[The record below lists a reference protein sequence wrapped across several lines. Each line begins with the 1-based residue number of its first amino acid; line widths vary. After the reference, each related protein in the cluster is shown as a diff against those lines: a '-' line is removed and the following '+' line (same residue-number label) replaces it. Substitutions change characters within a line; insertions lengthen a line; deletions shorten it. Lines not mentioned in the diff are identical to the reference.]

1 LGAALRSY
9 AVGERAVVDGFA
21 EQDRITGGR
30 CAVTSSDLIHGEST
44 DSYDHASKGPLVTTD
59 QVLIGVGLILV
70 LAVGSQVLAGRL
82 RIPALI
88 LLLPV
93 GFAAGALIDDVDPE
107 QLLGAAFSPLVSLA
121 VAVILYDAGLGLD
134 LARLK
139 GHIRRVVVRLIWI
152 GVLIT
157 WLLGTLLAAPLLGMS
172 QRAAIMIGAILVV
185 SGPTVVGPLLSFVRP
200 KDRLQHILIWE
211 GSLIDPVGGVLG
223 ALVFHAVVASSGHH
237 LGSGTA
243 QFLASVG
250 IGAAGGA
257 VGATLL
263 WLLFRVL
270 RLGEVLG
277 TTAQLAAVIG
287 VAALCDVLR
296 DDTGLIAAV
305 VMGLAVANLPGMSAP
320 ARRPFF
326 ETLVSLILGLLFI
339 SISATVTPHS
349 LRHVWLPALGLAAF
363 LVLVVR
369 PLVAAVSTLGTDLTR
384 GERGFIG
391 WMAPRGIVAAAT
403 ASTFSAGLVAKGIDG
418 ASKILPATFVVI
430 VATVTLYGL
439 TASPV
444 ARRLGV
450 VRASRSRPL
459 LVGGD
464 PWVVDLG
471 AALKSAGLEVLMW
484 AGEEEQR
491 ERIRR
496 AGIELAPGELLGAAT
511 GGAAELEGITAVY
524 FLTAADDFNALAAVL
539 LRGSVEGTVHRLN
552 APADSQG
559 AVAPFIGGEVL
570 FGADLTWPTL
580 SRRYE
585 EGAAVLGQ
593 PAGDAVR
600 PGSDPLFLVRRDG
613 RLDPVTAGS
622 TPLPRPGDTVVL
634 LTPGGRAGEST
645 QG

>member
-1 LGAALRSY
+1 M
-9 AVGERAVVDGFA
+9 
-21 EQDRITGGR
+21 
-30 CAVTSSDLIHGEST
+30 
-44 DSYDHASKGPLVTTD
+44 TTD
-59 QVLIGVGLILV
+59 QVLTGMGLILV
-70 LAVGSQVLAGRL
+70 LAVGSQIVAGRL

-88 LLLPV
+88 VLLPV
-93 GFAAGALIDDVDPE
+93 GFAAGALFDDVAPE
-107 QLLGAAFSPLVSLA
+107 RLLGPAFSPLVSLA

-134 LARLK
+134 LSRLK
-139 GHIRRVVVRLIWI
+139 GHTRRVVVRLICV
-152 GVLIT
+152 GVPVT
-157 WLLGTLLAAPLLGMS
+157 GLLGALLAVPLLGMS
-172 QRAAIMIGAILVV
+172 ARAAVMIGAILVV
-185 SGPTVVGPLLSFVRP
+185 SGPTVVGPLLGFVRP

-223 ALVFHAVVASSGHH
+223 ALVFHAVLSGSRHRF
-237 LGSGTA
+237 GSGMGH
-243 QFLASVG
+243 FLASMG
-250 IGAAGGA
+250 IGVAGGA
-257 VGATLL
+257 VGAASL
-263 WLLFRVL
+263 WVLFRVL
-270 RLGEVLG
+270 RPGEVLG

-305 VMGLAVANLPGMSAP
+305 LMGLAVANLRGMDVP

-326 ETLVSLILGLLFI
+326 ETLVSLILGLLFV
-339 SISATVTPHS
+339 SISATVTPQS

-369 PLVAAVSTLGTDLTR
+369 PLVALVSTLGTELTR
-384 GERGFIG
+384 AERGFVG

-403 ASTFSAGLVAKGIDG
+403 ASTFSAALVAEHIDG
-418 ASKILPATFVVI
+418 ATKILPATFVVI

-450 VRASRSRPL
+450 VRPSRSRPL

-471 AALKSAGLEVLMW
+471 VALKAAGLEVLMW

-524 FLTAADDFNALAAVL
+524 LLTAEDDFNALAALL
-539 LRGSVEGTVHRLN
+539 LRGSVEGTVHRLD

-570 FGADLTWPTL
+570 FGPRLTWPVFA
-580 SRRYE
+580 RGYAH
-585 EGAAVLGQ
+585 GAAVLGQ
-593 PAGDAVR
+593 PADEVPR
-600 PGSDPLFLVRRDG
+600 PGSELLFLVRGDG
-613 RLDPVTAGS
+613 RLDPVTEGAA
-622 TPLPRPGDTVVL
+622 PLPRPGDTAVRLV
-634 LTPGGRAGEST
+634 PGVRGAGPEPA
-645 QG
+645 

>member
-1 LGAALRSY
+1 M
-9 AVGERAVVDGFA
+9 
-21 EQDRITGGR
+21 
-30 CAVTSSDLIHGEST
+30 
-44 DSYDHASKGPLVTTD
+44 TTN
-59 QVLIGVGLILV
+59 QVLIGVGMILV
-70 LAVGSQVLAGRL
+70 LAVGSQILADRL
-82 RIPALI
+82 RVPGLI
-88 LLLPV
+88 VLLPV
-93 GFAAGALIDDVDPE
+93 GFTAGALTDEVDPE
-107 QLLGAAFSPLVSLA
+107 QLLGAAFSPLVSLS

-139 GHIRRVVVRLIWI
+139 GHTRSVVVRLLWF

-157 WLLGTLLAAPLLGMS
+157 GLLGTLLAAPLLDIS
-172 QRAAIMIGAILVV
+172 ERAALMLGAILVV

-200 KDRLQHILIWE
+200 KDRLQRILVWE

-223 ALVFHAVVASSGHH
+223 ALVFHAILASSHH
-237 LGSGTA
+237 LGGGM
-243 QFLASVG
+243 QHFLGSMG
-250 IGAAGGA
+250 IGVAAGA
-257 VGATLL
+257 VGAALL
-263 WLLFRVL
+263 WVLFRVL

-287 VAALCDVLR
+287 VAAFCDVLR

-305 VMGLAVANLPGMSAP
+305 VMGLAVANLPSMSVP

-369 PLVAAVSTLGTDLTR
+369 PLVALASSVGTDLTH

-403 ASTFSAGLVAKGIDG
+403 ASTFSAGLVAKGIGG

-450 VRASRSRPL
+450 VRPSRSRPL

-471 AALKSAGLEVLMW
+471 VALKRAGLEVLMW

-491 ERIRR
+491 ERIRK
-496 AGIELAPGELLGAAT
+496 AGVELAPGELLGAAT
-511 GGAAELEGITAVY
+511 GEAAELEGITAVY
-524 FLTAADDFNALAAVL
+524 FLTAEDDFNALAAVL

-552 APADSQG
+552 APADSHG

-570 FGADLTWPTL
+570 FGPDLTWPTFAH
-580 SRRYE
+580 RYAR
-585 EGAAVLGQ
+585 GAAVLAQ
-593 PAGDAVR
+593 PAAKALP
-600 PGSDPLFLVRRDG
+600 PGSDLLFLVRRDG
-613 RLDPVTAGS
+613 RLDPVTEGS

-634 LTPGGRAGEST
+634 LTPGPV
-645 QG
+645 QV

>member
-1 LGAALRSY
+1 M
-9 AVGERAVVDGFA
+9 
-21 EQDRITGGR
+21 
-30 CAVTSSDLIHGEST
+30 
-44 DSYDHASKGPLVTTD
+44 TTN

-70 LAVGSQVLAGRL
+70 LSVGSQILASRL

-88 LLLPV
+88 VLLPV
-93 GFAAGALIDDVDPE
+93 GFAAGALIDDVNPQ

-139 GHIRRVVVRLIWI
+139 GHTRRVVVRLIWI

-172 QRAAIMIGAILVV
+172 QRAAVMIGAILVV

-200 KDRLQHILIWE
+200 KDRLQRILIWE
-211 GSLIDPVGGVLG
+211 GSLIDPVGGILG
-223 ALVFHAVVASSGHH
+223 ALVFHAVVASTGHH
-237 LGSGTA
+237 FGSVAGG
-243 QFLASVG
+243 FLASVG
-250 IGAAGGA
+250 VGAAGGV
-257 VGATLL
+257 VGAALL
-263 WLLFRVL
+263 WVLFRVL

-277 TTAQLAAVIG
+277 TTAQLAAVVG
-287 VAALCDVLR
+287 VAAFCDVLR

-305 VMGLAVANLPGMSAP
+305 VMGLAVANLPGIDAP

-339 SISATVTPHS
+339 SISATVTPQS
-349 LRHVWLPALGLAAF
+349 LRHVGLPALGLAAF

-369 PLVAAVSTLGTDLTR
+369 PLVAAVSTLGTDLLR

-403 ASTFSAGLVAKGIDG
+403 ASTFSATLVAKGIGG

-450 VRASRSRPL
+450 VRPSRSRPL

-471 AALKSAGLEVLMW
+471 VALRSAGLEVLMW

-491 ERIRR
+491 ERIRQ
-496 AGIELAPGELLGAAT
+496 AGIELAPGELLAAAT

-524 FLTAADDFNALAAVL
+524 FLTAEDDFNALAAAI

-552 APADSQG
+552 APPDSHG
-559 AVAPFIGGEVL
+559 VVAPFIGGEVL

-585 EGAAVLGQ
+585 DGAGVLAQ
-593 PAGDAVR
+593 PADAAPL
-600 PGSDPLFLVRRDG
+600 PGSDQLFLVRRDG
-613 RLDPVTAGS
+613 RLDPITEGS
-622 TPLPRPGDTVVL
+622 RPLPRPGDTVVL
-634 LTPGGRAGEST
+634 LAPGGRGGRPEL
-645 QG
+645 